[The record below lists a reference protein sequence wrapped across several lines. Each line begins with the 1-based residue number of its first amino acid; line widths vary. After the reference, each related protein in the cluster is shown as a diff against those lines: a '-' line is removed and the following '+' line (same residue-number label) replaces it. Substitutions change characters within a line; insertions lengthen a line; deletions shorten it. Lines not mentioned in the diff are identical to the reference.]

1 MDGSTY
7 HLWRYSCSNIFS
19 LKVYQIIMNGGTL
32 LHIPHS
38 VLGKT
43 FCNLVFIHLLA
54 DVKRHVDTSALQTCV
69 WILSWFYCMTCIFAT
84 CLKKNGVCIDQSHQ
98 WIGLASYEW
107 RRLLVY
113 EGFRCAY
120 APVASP
126 ARIARPTL
134 GFCNK
139 SILWPPLLPGIT
151 SGTQKE
157 DSLSNM
163 FPLVES
169 FRRLISRSL
178 VIRVSIFKI

>member
-1 MDGSTY
+1 MGVHYYIFHTAFWGKHFVILFSFIYWQMWRDTSTQVHY
-7 HLWRYSCSNIFS
+7 KHAHEFSCDFIAW
-19 LKVYQIIMNGGTL
+19 
-32 LHIPHS
+32 
-38 VLGKT
+38 
-43 FCNLVFIHLLA
+43 LVFLQ
-54 DVKRHVDTSALQTCV
+54 HVLRKMVS
-69 WILSWFYCMTCIFAT
+69 
-84 CLKKNGVCIDQSHQ
+84 IDQSHQ